1 MRQQRVLAGGISFC
15 MSGDARKRA
24 SGFIRSAKSGAEL
37 EPYVEKVL
45 ELLLGEKEMCLV
57 NVNLPERPKGI
68 RWTRQAV
75 KQYDGK
81 VVPGKDPM
89 KRAIYWFTI
98 KPLEGEEEGTDRW
111 AFGKNFVSIT
121 PLRLDLTDE
130 KDLARVLA
138 LPITP
143 ARTARRKPPAK
154 STKRNSSR

>member
-1 MRQQRVLAGGISFC
+1 LLGLRGIAFSTAVSITEKAPDF
-15 MSGDARKRA
+15 SQ
-24 SGFIRSAKSGAEL
+24 L
-37 EPYVEKVL
+37 ERYVEKVL
-45 ELLLGEKEMCLV
+45 ELLLEEKELCLV
-57 NVNLPERPKGI
+57 NVNVPEKPRGI

-130 KDLARVLA
+130 RNLARVLA

-143 ARTARRKPPAK
+143 ARTAQRKRPAK

>member
-1 MRQQRVLAGGISFC
+1 MQ
-15 MSGDARKRA
+15 
-24 SGFIRSAKSGAEL
+24 
-37 EPYVEKVL
+37 
-45 ELLLGEKEMCLV
+45 LV
-57 NVNLPERPKGI
+57 NVNLPEKPKGI

-111 AFGKNFVSIT
+111 AFGKHFVSIT

-143 ARTARRKPPAK
+143 ARTTRRKPSAK
-154 STKRNSSR
+154 SRAVE